1 MSGQTPNPQNK
12 VNNGENFPEADV
24 KADYYINNLQENFH
38 PVNMIGL
45 SYFTPEIYLF
55 LGFFIFSRQF
65 PQEHRIFL
73 TLQPILSGVCLP
85 GNL

>member
-38 PVNMIGL
+38 PVNK
-45 SYFTPEIYLF
+45 
-55 LGFFIFSRQF
+55 
-65 PQEHRIFL
+65 
-73 TLQPILSGVCLP
+73 
-85 GNL
+85 